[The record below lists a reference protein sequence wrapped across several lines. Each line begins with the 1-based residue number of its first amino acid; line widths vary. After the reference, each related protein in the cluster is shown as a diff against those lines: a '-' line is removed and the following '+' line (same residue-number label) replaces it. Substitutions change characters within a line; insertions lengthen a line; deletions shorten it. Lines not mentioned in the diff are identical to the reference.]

1 MACAG
6 QTTAQLARLY
16 VIDPYRPPFL
26 GLKNISQ
33 NAVISSLSNYTSVR
47 ASGMITD
54 GTATA
59 IVVCQL
65 GINTPVTF
73 TGTNGLTF
81 APWDGS
87 FLNST
92 PATGLN
98 PLPSV
103 QPIQQG
109 NSYYAFALVQAPQQS
124 RNVNYA
130 PQPGGGM
137 VTASLTI
144 NNVTTTTNEALGMG
158 PTPVILVHGIWGNID
173 SLARTEDDL
182 QISYPWF
189 ENGSYPTVSAVCYSQ
204 ILAFDA
210 PGDGG
215 TGCQQTS
222 QKALDD
228 AVTNL
233 QGTLKQNHYVGGRVD
248 LVVHSMGGLVARHYS
263 AVSRNYTTT
272 FSRMQGL
279 FRSVVTIDTPEKGS
293 LLATALMNPV
303 FSNGT
308 CNNPQCTGKSKT
320 EAGRIWLTGCGK
332 NPSTTLA
339 QCMAKNGQPLGP
351 AVASLEPT
359 SPNIAS
365 LPPTNNIPNVN
376 WFAIGSDWEDNVGGP
391 TSELRAYFNF
401 LLSAM
406 SINAIPP
413 GFSCSQPPPMLS
425 CLLGDNNNDVIVT
438 TTSQFDNTNPSQVAK
453 YSNLAHAPMPTLA
466 GLLPSFW
473 FTSNANVTDGSV
485 DPCVIQLLLTSSN
498 SGPACPVPQS
508 PQANEAVAFA
518 QESESEVMVYKG
530 ETQQDAEARSIYP
543 ETEEPQ
549 RISVEVP
556 DGDVPLGASVYLKVN
571 LAPGK
576 ISAPLAYVQSNLS
589 GAFDSG
595 LASVVNGDDLTKTIK
610 VVPLKLGPVNFQLQ
624 TVYSD
629 NAVVQQTVHLN
640 VVPSS
645 NQLRRF
651 VLNQGFSAMELTID
665 DQKLGSNQSLMPMV
679 VYEGV
684 KYPIYLDD
692 CSQIKL
698 SVEQDESNPVISV
711 DRSGAVHAIR
721 EGTAL
726 LTGEFAGQ
734 VDTIYVTVVSRA
746 GGLSQ

>member
-1 MACAG
+1 
-6 QTTAQLARLY
+6 
-16 VIDPYRPPFL
+16 
-26 GLKNISQ
+26 
-33 NAVISSLSNYTSVR
+33 
-47 ASGMITD
+47 
-54 GTATA
+54 
-59 IVVCQL
+59 
-65 GINTPVTF
+65 
-73 TGTNGLTF
+73 
-81 APWDGS
+81 
-87 FLNST
+87 
-92 PATGLN
+92 
-98 PLPSV
+98 
-103 QPIQQG
+103 
-109 NSYYAFALVQAPQQS
+109 
-124 RNVNYA
+124 
-130 PQPGGGM
+130 
-137 VTASLTI
+137 
-144 NNVTTTTNEALGMG
+144 
-158 PTPVILVHGIWGNID
+158 
-173 SLARTEDDL
+173 
-182 QISYPWF
+182 
-189 ENGSYPTVSAVCYSQ
+189 
-204 ILAFDA
+204 
-210 PGDGG
+210 
-215 TGCQQTS
+215 
-222 QKALDD
+222 
-228 AVTNL
+228 
-233 QGTLKQNHYVGGRVD
+233 
-248 LVVHSMGGLVARHYS
+248 
-263 AVSRNYTTT
+263 
-272 FSRMQGL
+272 
-279 FRSVVTIDTPEKGS
+279 
-293 LLATALMNPV
+293 
-303 FSNGT
+303 
-308 CNNPQCTGKSKT
+308 
-320 EAGRIWLTGCGK
+320 
-332 NPSTTLA
+332 
-339 QCMAKNGQPLGP
+339 
-351 AVASLEPT
+351 
-359 SPNIAS
+359 
-365 LPPTNNIPNVN
+365 
-376 WFAIGSDWEDNVGGP
+376 
-391 TSELRAYFNF
+391 
-401 LLSAM
+401 
-406 SINAIPP
+406 
-413 GFSCSQPPPMLS
+413 
-425 CLLGDNNNDVIVT
+425 
-438 TTSQFDNTNPSQVAK
+438 
-453 YSNLAHAPMPTLA
+453 MPTLA